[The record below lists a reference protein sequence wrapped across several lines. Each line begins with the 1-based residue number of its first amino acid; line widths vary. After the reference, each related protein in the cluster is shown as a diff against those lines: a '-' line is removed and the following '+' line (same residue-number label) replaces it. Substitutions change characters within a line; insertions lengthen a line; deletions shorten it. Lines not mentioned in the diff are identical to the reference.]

1 MLNTN
6 SQIECTKN
14 TQSPTLDEERQTSS
28 YERKARVAIGVNLVL
43 LAENLK
49 REDVGLYLT
58 ERT

>member
-1 MLNTN
+1 MHQKY
-6 SQIECTKN
+6 SIPN
-14 TQSPTLDEERQTSS
+14 TQNEERQTSS
-28 YERKARVAIGVNLVL
+28 YERKAREAIGLNLVL